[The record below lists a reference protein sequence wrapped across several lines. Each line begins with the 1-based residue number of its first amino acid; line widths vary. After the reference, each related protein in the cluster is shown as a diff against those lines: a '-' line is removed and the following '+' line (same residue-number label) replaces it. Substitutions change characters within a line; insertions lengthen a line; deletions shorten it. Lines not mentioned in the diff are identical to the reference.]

1 MSLKLLVLEDEP
13 EMEISHVPLSDVA
26 DVDPD
31 MEMPGEFLIQDD
43 INLLADAATTLETIG
58 CRVATEGMDIATARE
73 LEKLSPGF
81 MRRSG
86 GHNAFTSRPSLE
98 GLADSV
104 KAVKDKFF
112 EIIQT
117 LRRRVAQMFTTLK
130 AWLMAK
136 FTKAGAQD
144 TTEEVNNFLNKTP
157 ERNAIEFI
165 AKLPEDPVE
174 AADEIARYMDGDTK
188 TYAASLADS
197 FKALTKRMNTL
208 EESIKANPTH
218 FRLALGQSTIEQIYQ
233 EDLDSNARQII
244 EKAYQAAEAA
254 MNARNKHHF
263 YDAIED
269 IDVVAKEIE
278 AFKEA
283 TVSTGQTDDDAN
295 TLSFD
300 KLYDNVSKAAEE
312 MKKFSTQDKVA
323 DANAAI
329 DKIVK
334 ISNGAKLE
342 EILEAIPEDVPAE
355 DHHKFAQKIVALY
368 RQVATLGSSLL
379 VIWRARY
386 NAVQSINQVAGALLG
401 LKQAFEGAVTG
412 AGGSLTPEQKEQLSK
427 ALTGKG
433 LQISF

>member
-1 MSLKLLVLEDEP
+1 
-13 EMEISHVPLSDVA
+13 
-26 DVDPD
+26 
-31 MEMPGEFLIQDD
+31 
-43 INLLADAATTLETIG
+43 
-58 CRVATEGMDIATARE
+58 
-73 LEKLSPGF
+73 
-81 MRRSG
+81 
-86 GHNAFTSRPSLE
+86 
-98 GLADSV
+98 
-104 KAVKDKFF
+104 
-112 EIIQT
+112 
-117 LRRRVAQMFTTLK
+117 
-130 AWLMAK
+130 
-136 FTKAGAQD
+136 
-144 TTEEVNNFLNKTP
+144 
-157 ERNAIEFI
+157 
-165 AKLPEDPVE
+165 
-174 AADEIARYMDGDTK
+174 
-188 TYAASLADS
+188 
-197 FKALTKRMNTL
+197 
-208 EESIKANPTH
+208 
-218 FRLALGQSTIEQIYQ
+218 
-233 EDLDSNARQII
+233 
-244 EKAYQAAEAA
+244 

-283 TVSTGQTDDDAN
+283 TVSTGQTDDDTN